1 MGQDRYY
8 SRQIL
13 LSEVGKKGQQKL
25 REGKCLVIGAGG
37 LGSPALLY
45 LASAG
50 IGTLGVCD
58 FDLVDESNLHRQPL
72 YSSEDIGKP
81 KAAVAVEKLKKLN
94 PYIQCHAHPERF
106 ASKNAKELLSAYDI
120 VLDCT
125 DHFSV
130 KFLIN
135 DTAAFA
141 NKPVIR
147 ASIYQFE
154 GQIQFY
160 DPRRGDACLRCLWK
174 QMPQE
179 GCVGSC
185 QEVGVLG
192 PVPGFFGV
200 LQAMEAV
207 KFFLGLELLA
217 SNEILFYD
225 LLDCSQQKILIHRNP
240 QCPACGPKRSMID
253 DLTVEITVQD
263 LEKRIQ
269 EFQIVDIRE
278 PVETALA
285 PLESLPHLKM
295 PLSQFD
301 PSNLQK
307 GKKYL
312 FFCQRGMRSRTLVSR
327 LNEQGYDN
335 VFSLSG
341 GFNACV
347 NFFSWA

>member
-13 LSEVGKKGQQKL
+13 LREVGKEGQQKL

-50 IGTLGVCD
+50 VGTLGICD
-58 FDLVDESNLHRQPL
+58 FDLVDESNLHRQPI
-72 YSSEDIGKP
+72 YSAEDIGKP

-94 PYIQCHAHPERF
+94 PFIQCHAHSERF

-135 DTAAFA
+135 DMAVNAS
-141 NKPVIR
+141 KPVIR

-160 DPRRGDACLRCLWK
+160 DPRCGDACLRCLWN

-225 LLDCSQQKILIHRNP
+225 LLDCSQKKILIHQNP
-240 QCPACGPKRSMID
+240 QCPACGPERLIVQES
-253 DLTVEITVQD
+253 VEIELQD
-263 LEKRIQ
+263 FKERVQ
-269 EFQIVDIRE
+269 EFQLIDIRE
-278 PVETALA
+278 PVETALT
-285 PLESLPHLKM
+285 PLERLPHLKM

-312 FFCQRGMRSRTLVSR
+312 FFCQRGMRSRTLVSQ
-327 LNEQGYDN
+327 LAEQGYEN
-335 VFSLSG
+335 VFSLAG
-341 GFNACV
+341 GFNACAI
-347 NFFSWA
+347 FFTRA